1 MQRPWGRT
9 VSGMLEEQLEPN
21 EEREEGKAA
30 GSGPCG
36 PWENLGFFL
45 PRSRWG
51 AWRAVDRGGPGI
63 LLRCS
68 QAPSG
73 GCFSEGRLG
82 AEETAPPGRR
92 VWVAAGDQPGQ
103 RP

>member
-9 VSGMLEEQLEPN
+9 VSGMLEEQLEPE
-21 EEREEGKAA
+21 EEREAGKAG

-36 PWENLGFFL
+36 PWENLGFYL
-45 PRSRWG
+45 G
-51 AWRAVDRGGPGI
+51 AGGEPGGLWTGGPGI

-73 GCFSEGRLG
+73 GCFWEDRLG
-82 AEETAPPGRR
+82 AEETAPPRRR